1 MKKSN
6 LLILSLL
13 LIISPIIF
21 AQNGDHD
28 NHDDYD
34 DYDAVDSYRFNTKQ
48 YKDLDVSIAY
58 GLGDLTIG
66 SSDQRNI
73 IEGSIAYD
81 KRRIKPIVKMESVG
95 SSGVLMIKTKKDHE
109 KSEHRYNYSKSDNEM
124 EFYFPS
130 RIKTDLFL
138 DFGVGDAEID
148 LTNISI
154 TKLNINCGL
163 SDVEIEINERNDVVC
178 ESISIEN
185 GLGDLSVT
193 GLGNLSAKKI
203 DINIGLGS
211 ADIDLSGDNGLD
223 DTDINVDV
231 GLGSL
236 DMILP
241 EKANIKIYVDS
252 SFLSSVDIYGL
263 KQKKNK
269 LWVSSEWKSGYPT
282 ISMDVNVG
290 IGSVDIYVED

>member
-13 LIISPIIF
+13 LIINPFIF
-21 AQNGDHD
+21 AQN
-28 NHDDYD
+28 DDYD
-34 DYDAVDSYRFNTKQ
+34 DHDDDYEVVDSYSFNTRQ
-48 YKDLDVSIAY
+48 YKDLDVSISY
-58 GLGDLTIG
+58 GLGELTIG
-66 SSDQRNI
+66 SSNKKNK
-73 IEGSIAYD
+73 IEGSITYNS
-81 KRRIKPIVKMESVG
+81 RRIMPIVKMESVS
-95 SSGVLMIKTKKDHE
+95 SSGVLTIKTKKKYD
-109 KSEHRYNYSKSDNEM
+109 KGPFRYKLRDFNNEL

-130 RIKTDLFL
+130 QIKTDLFL

-148 LTNISI
+148 LTDISI

-163 SDVEIEINERNDVVC
+163 SDVELKINKRNNVVC

-185 GLGDLSVT
+185 GLGDLSVF
-193 GLGNLSAKKI
+193 GLGNLAAKKI

-211 ADIDLSGDNGLD
+211 ADIDFTGERIH

-236 DMILP
+236 DMVLP
-241 EKANIKIYVDS
+241 SETNIKIYVDS

-269 LWVSSEWKSGYPT
+269 YWVSSDWDSSYPT
-282 ISMDVNVG
+282 ITMDVNVG
-290 IGSVDIYVED
+290 IGSVDIVIED